1 MADLSLRIGSEILF
15 VPPVVAALKS
25 YALRCGFVEEEAT
38 KIAVAVE
45 EALANVIKHSYESR
59 KEGVILIEADL
70 KGDELCVRVSHQGK
84 PFVLEG
90 KRAAP
95 DIEKL
100 GKERKKGGFG
110 LYLIE
115 KFMDEFH
122 LGHEKEW
129 HYYLMKKHLR
139 P

>member
-1 MADLSLRIGSEILF
+1 M
-15 VPPVVAALKS
+15 
-25 YALRCGFVEEEAT
+25 
-38 KIAVAVE
+38 
-45 EALANVIKHSYESR
+45 
-59 KEGVILIEADL
+59 
-70 KGDELCVRVSHQGK
+70 
-84 PFVLEG
+84 LEG

-100 GKERKKGGFG
+100 EKERKKGGFG